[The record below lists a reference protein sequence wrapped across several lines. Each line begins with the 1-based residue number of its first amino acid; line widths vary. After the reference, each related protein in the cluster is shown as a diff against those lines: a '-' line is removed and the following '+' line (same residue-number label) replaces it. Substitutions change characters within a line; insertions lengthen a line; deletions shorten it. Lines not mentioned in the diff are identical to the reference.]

1 MGVLL
6 YPSPLYNT
14 LTINCHYLIIMKC
27 FSILIAAICLSVISG
42 QGKCKVD
49 SEVRFILNNMTP
61 EAVKREVDCVV
72 GAGPCYN
79 LGNRLKGEAPADVTQ
94 GRCRGNCNC
103 EQKQVR
109 LVVNKMKRERT
120 AQWQRV
126 ESRYG
131 RK

>member
-1 MGVLL
+1 VI
-6 YPSPLYNT
+6 T
-14 LTINCHYLIIMKC
+14 W
-27 FSILIAAICLSVISG
+27 VIS
-42 QGKCKVD
+42 CMFL
-49 SEVRFILNNMTP
+49 VRFHIT
-61 EAVKREVDCVV
+61 RVDGIV
-72 GAGPCYN
+72 GTGPCDN
-79 LGNRLKGEAPADVTQ
+79 LGNRLKGEAPAAVTQ

-109 LVVNKMKRERT
+109 LVVNKMKREHS

>member
-1 MGVLL
+1 MGSLL
-6 YPSPLYNT
+6 LLSPLQI
-14 LTINCHYLIIMKC
+14 LTPLIFLNIFIMKC
-27 FSILIAAICLSVISG
+27 FSVLFVALCFSVVNG

-72 GAGPCYN
+72 GTGHCDN
-79 LGNRLKGEAPADVTQ
+79 LGNRLKGEAPAAVTQ

-109 LVVNKMKRERT
+109 LVVNKMKRDHS

>member
-1 MGVLL
+1 MGSLL
-6 YPSPLYNT
+6 LPSPL
-14 LTINCHYLIIMKC
+14 LIHTILFLIYIFIMKC
-27 FSILIAAICLSVISG
+27 FSVLFVALYLSVANG

-72 GAGPCYN
+72 GTGPCDN
-79 LGNRLKGEAPADVTQ
+79 LGNRLKGEAPAAVTQ

-109 LVVNKMKRERT
+109 LVVNK
-120 AQWQRV
+120 
-126 ESRYG
+126 
-131 RK
+131 

>member
-1 MGVLL
+1 MGSLILTPPLNNFIVFNFL
-6 YPSPLYNT
+6 YY
-14 LTINCHYLIIMKC
+14 IIMKC
-27 FSILIAAICLSVISG
+27 FSYILIAAVCLSLVNG

-72 GAGPCYN
+72 GTGPRDN
-79 LGNRLKGEAPADVTQ
+79 LGNRLKGEAPAAVTQ

-109 LVVNKMKRERT
+109 LVVNKMK
-120 AQWQRV
+120 
-126 ESRYG
+126 
-131 RK
+131 